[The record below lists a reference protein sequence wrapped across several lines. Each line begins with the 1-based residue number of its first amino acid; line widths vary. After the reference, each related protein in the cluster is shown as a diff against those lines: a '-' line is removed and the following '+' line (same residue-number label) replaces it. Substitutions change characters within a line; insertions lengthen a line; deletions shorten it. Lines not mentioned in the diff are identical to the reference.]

1 MMDKGIWIDELRC
14 ELHEYK
20 EPFCTICHLD
30 PWFNNMLFQFKE
42 IKSDNGKVELGPED
56 ALLLDLQIMAY
67 VQPGNDLAHF
77 LMTSTTPELRKNHL
91 DEVLHH
97 YHDKLLKIVADLGE
111 DLSFYTFDILKE
123 DYKLATP
130 IGI

>member
-1 MMDKGIWIDELRC
+1 MLDKGVWLDEMRVK
-14 ELHEYK
+14 LHKYK

-30 PWFNNMLFQFKE
+30 PWFNNMLFHYKE
-42 IKSDNGKVELGPED
+42 GKNADGETELVPEE
-56 ALLLDLQIMAY
+56 ALLLDLQIMAC

-123 DYKLATP
+123 AMASSRK
-130 IGI
+130 